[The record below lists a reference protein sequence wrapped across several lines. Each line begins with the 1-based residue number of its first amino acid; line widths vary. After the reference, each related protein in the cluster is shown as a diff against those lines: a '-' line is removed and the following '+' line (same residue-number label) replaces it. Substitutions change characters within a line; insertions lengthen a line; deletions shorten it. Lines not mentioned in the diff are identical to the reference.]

1 MAGSAGPN
9 IVENGLILAL
19 DAADKNSYIGSGTTW
34 KDLSGNAYNGTLTNG
49 PTFSNT
55 NGGIINF
62 DGTNDYG
69 DCGNV
74 LASLTNLSLECFV
87 KFGIQST
94 SFNGIIS
101 KTLSNADGY
110 EIRTS
115 NGATST
121 TTIVEFRYVGDNAS
135 IGFGT
140 LTNGI
145 WYHLIATGT
154 NGSQKTY
161 INGAQAYSNT
171 VALSPSA
178 NSNSLV
184 IGKLAYA
191 GLYANMSMGCARIY
205 NRVLTATEVLQ
216 NYNATKTRFGL

>member
-1 MAGSAGPN
+1 MAISRGPKL
-9 IVENGLILAL
+9 VTNGLVFCV

-34 KDLSGNAYNGTLTNG
+34 TDVSGNAYNGTLTNG
-49 PTFSNT
+49 PTFNGS
-55 NGGIINF
+55 NGGGIVF
-62 DGTNDYG
+62 DGVDDYA
-69 DCGNV
+69 DFGNV

-87 KFGIQST
+87 KFGTQST

-121 TTIVEFRYVGDNAS
+121 TTIVEFRYVGDSAS

-145 WYHLIATGT
+145 WYHLVATGA

-161 INGAQAYSNT
+161 INGVQAGSNT
-171 VALSPSA
+171 IALSPSA

-191 GLYANMSMGCARIY
+191 GLYANMTMGCARIY
-205 NRVLTATEVLQ
+205 NRALTATEILQ

>member
-9 IVENGLILAL
+9 IVENGLVFAV

-34 KDLSGNAYNGTLTNG
+34 KDVSGNAYSGTLTNG

-55 NGGIINF
+55 NGGVINF
-62 DGTNDYG
+62 DGTNDYVTF
-69 DCGNV
+69 GNV

-145 WYHLIATGT
+145 WYHLVATGT

-161 INGAQAYSNT
+161 INGVQVGSGT
-171 VALSPSA
+171 TALSPSA
-178 NSNSLV
+178 NSNSLL
-184 IGKLAYA
+184 IGQLAYA
-191 GLYANMSMGCARIY
+191 WIIRKHEYGLC
-205 NRVLTATEVLQ
+205 Q
-216 NYNATKTRFGL
+216 NI